1 MDLNLDLAKMIC
13 NKLSGDLVKQGKKS
27 CQATTNSCIA
37 SFIADVTNY
46 QIDGQMASAQNPRE
60 SDANGT
66 PRSMSEDEDELS
78 EISFN
83 ELHFRFGLVEERSE
97 AESSDLYS
105 AKLIASAEDVIF

>member
-1 MDLNLDLAKMIC
+1 
-13 NKLSGDLVKQGKKS
+13 
-27 CQATTNSCIA
+27 
-37 SFIADVTNY
+37 
-46 QIDGQMASAQNPRE
+46 
-60 SDANGT
+60 
-66 PRSMSEDEDELS
+66 MSEDEDELS